1 LLRPYNNE
9 QGDIMAYKL
18 SKWDLSQLYSGYD
31 SPELE
36 NAFDMIEEQVASFE
50 GVRNKLTPDI
60 STEQFMDVMKADETS
75 TRIAN
80 KLYSF
85 AGLSFTADTQDQK
98 AQALQARVMQFL
110 AENQNRTL
118 FFSLWWK
125 ELDDANA
132 KRLMD
137 ASGDYRYYLEAM
149 RLYKPHTLSEA
160 EEKIINLK
168 NVTGVSALGNLYDS
182 ITNRYVY
189 KMKVGGKE
197 KEMTAG
203 ELYSYRYST
212 DPAVRAA
219 SYQSQFKVLAADG
232 NILGQIYQ
240 TILRDWHSENINLR
254 KFKNSIAPRN
264 LSNDVPDEAVEA
276 LLSVARKNV
285 GIFQRY
291 FKMKAKHL
299 GMKKIRRYD
308 IYAPL
313 AASKKTYEWD
323 TAVNMVL
330 DAFQGFSPKVAELA
344 KRVFDQNRIDSEVRK
359 GKRGGA
365 FCWGFL
371 PEETPYV
378 LVNYQG
384 NSREVAT
391 LAHELGHA
399 IHAMLAEHHST
410 YTFHSSLPLAE
421 TASTFAEMVLIDK
434 LLTEEKDE
442 SVRRD
447 ILFKQMDDAYATIM
461 RQSYF
466 ALFEKTAHELTQ
478 KNASVDDLANAYLE
492 NLKEQFGDSLE
503 LSDEFKWEWV
513 GIPHIYQ
520 TPFYV
525 YAYAFGQLLVLA
537 LYQQFKA
544 EGESFKPKY
553 LKILSAGGSESPERI
568 LSEAGINIRDAK
580 FWQGGFDV
588 LEKLVTEL
596 EKLPVEKAKRDAK
609 SVKSK
614 AAKPAKKAAVK
625 KVTAKK
631 KAPAKKVA
639 KAKKKK

>member
-1 LLRPYNNE
+1 MP
-9 QGDIMAYKL
+9 YKL
-18 SKWDLSQLYSGYD
+18 SSWDLSQLYPGFESA
-31 SPELE
+31 ELQ

-50 GVRNKLTPDI
+50 GVRSKLTPDI
-60 STEQFMDVMKADETS
+60 STEQFMQIMKADEVT
-75 TRIAN
+75 TRIAS
-80 KLYSF
+80 KLQAY

-98 AQALQARVMQFL
+98 SQALQARVMQFL
-110 AENQNRTL
+110 AENQNRAL

-149 RLYKPHTLSEA
+149 RNFKPHTLSEA
-160 EEKIINLK
+160 EEKIVNLK
-168 NVTGVSALGNLYDS
+168 NVTGVNALGNLYDS
-182 ITNRYVY
+182 ITNRYVF
-189 KMKVGGKE
+189 KMKANGKE
-197 KEMTAG
+197 KDMTAA
-203 ELYSYRYST
+203 ELFSYRYST

-219 SYQSQFKVLAADG
+219 SYQAQFKVYAADG
-232 NILGQIYQ
+232 PILGQIYQ
-240 TILRDWHSENINLR
+240 TILRDWHSENLTLR
-254 KFKNSIAPRN
+254 KFKNFIAPRN

-276 LLSVARKNV
+276 LLGVARRNTGV
-285 GIFQRY
+285 FQRY

-299 GMKKIRRYD
+299 GMKKMRRYD

-313 AASKKTYEWD
+313 AASKKKYDWN

-330 DAFQGFSPKVAELA
+330 DAFAGFSPKVADLA
-344 KRVFDQNRIDSEVRK
+344 KRVFDQNRIDSEIRK

-371 PEETPYV
+371 PEETPFV
-378 LVNYQG
+378 MVNYQG

-399 IHAMLAEHHST
+399 IHAMLAEHHSA

-421 TASTFAEMVLIDK
+421 TASTFAEMILIDK
-434 LLTEEKDE
+434 LLAEEKDE

-447 ILFKQMDDAYATIM
+447 ILFKQMDDAYATVM

-478 KNASVDDLANAYLE
+478 KNASVNDLSKAYLD

-520 TPFYV
+520 VPFYV
-525 YAYAFGQLLVLA
+525 YAYAFGQLLVYA
-537 LYQQFKA
+537 LYQQFKE

-568 LSEAGINIRDAK
+568 LKEAGVDIRDAK
-580 FWQGGFDV
+580 FWQGGFDF
-588 LEKLVTEL
+588 L
-596 EKLPVEKAKRDAK
+596 
-609 SVKSK
+609 
-614 AAKPAKKAAVK
+614 
-625 KVTAKK
+625 
-631 KAPAKKVA
+631 
-639 KAKKKK
+639 